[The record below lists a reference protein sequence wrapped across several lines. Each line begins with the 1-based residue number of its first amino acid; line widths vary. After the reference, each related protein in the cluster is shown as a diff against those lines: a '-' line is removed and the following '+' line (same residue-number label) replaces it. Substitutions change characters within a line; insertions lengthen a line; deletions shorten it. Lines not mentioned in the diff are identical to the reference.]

1 MNGIQPYI
9 ISRKNGNAHVFAYPG
24 IGSFINPDNTVTLF
38 LGGGIYTVVDASGS
52 PEVTKYY
59 SIAGQMVAL
68 NGPDGVQYLLTNH
81 LGSVSA
87 ITDLLEIC

>member
-1 MNGIQPYI
+1 M
-9 ISRKNGNAHVFAYPG
+9 
-24 IGSFINPDNTVTLF
+24 NPDNTVTLF

-87 ITDLLEIC
+87 ITDASGDLLGEQRYLPFGSAGWTS